1 MRHLMILFI
10 FLTLFLGTE
19 TIFYIYQKS
28 KANPH
33 VYLNLILMHT
43 IFFNFLVLNVL
54 LSFYL
59 KLNILDSLTKFQQSL
74 ILDIGYVFSTMIE
87 TGLIY
92 YMILIVLAIKKKKFS
107 NRIKRVYFSIIL
119 ILIACYILKMI
130 LGFQN
135 ISIFLLEF
143 IYNYITDNIILVDIF
158 LLINLFIFGRK
169 LTDKNE
175 KKLITSFTL
184 LYLGRY
190 SILLIYFP
198 VSKIILYIIFL
209 LPLIFANIVPVIW
222 IKYYFLDYLKKQ
234 NVIKKITSV
243 VEDICEK
250 HNLSNRQ
257 QQILELLLE
266 GKSNREI
273 EESLFISYHTVKN
286 HVYNIFKKLGIKNR
300 FELINLIS
308 NQNNSVI

>member
-10 FLTLFLGTE
+10 FLTLFLGTG

-28 KANPH
+28 KSYPH
-33 VYLNLILMHT
+33 SYLNLILKHT
-43 IFFNFLVLNVL
+43 IFFNLLVLIIL

-59 KLNILDSLTKFQQSL
+59 KLNILDSLSQFQQSL

-87 TGLIY
+87 TGLIFY
-92 YMILIVLAIKKKKFS
+92 IIQIVFTFKKRKFSDKLQFIYFFIMFTLIV
-107 NRIKRVYFSIIL
+107 
-119 ILIACYILKMI
+119 CYIVKMI
-130 LGFQN
+130 LGYQN
-135 ISIFLLEF
+135 ISVFLLEI
-143 IYNYITDNIILVDIF
+143 IYEYITDNMLLVDIF
-158 LLINLFIFGRK
+158 LLINLYIFGRK
-169 LTDKNE
+169 LDNKNE
-175 KKLITSFTL
+175 KKLIESFVL

-190 SILLIYFP
+190 SILIIYFP
-198 VSKIILYIIFL
+198 LSKFFLYIFFL
-209 LPLIFANIVPVIW
+209 FQLIFANIVPIIW
-222 IKYYFLDYLKKQ
+222 IKYYFIKYFNKL
-234 NVIKKITSV
+234 NVTKKITSV
-243 VEDICEK
+243 VEDICKK
-250 HNLSNRQ
+250 HGLSNRQ

-308 NQNNSVI
+308 NQNNSVL